1 MTWLATFDG
10 FVQFDDAT
18 EKIKVRDQYSNNKL
32 KPSEECFAP
41 YGGNYTYIVVEV
53 YYGGEATPVQKI
65 IKIKAADPLFNL
77 TQNNTNCFSISERFQ
92 LQTSIS
98 FVAEYT
104 GLNFLGS

>member
-1 MTWLATFDG
+1 MMKKDMVTG
-10 FVQFDDAT
+10 
-18 EKIKVRDQYSNNKL
+18 YSNNKL

-77 TQNNTNCFSISERFQ
+77 TQNNTNSIVTVDGIE
-92 LQTSIS
+92 
-98 FVAEYT
+98 AEKYT
-104 GLNFLGS
+104 LA